1 MFRILSRR
9 LIEVVIFLLVIT
21 FISFLFVR
29 LAPGDPVLSMLR
41 VEDVSVTNEQVE
53 ALRDQL
59 GFNDPLLVQYGRWL
73 SDFVRLDFGN
83 SYITNQPV
91 MEMILSG
98 LPATLELS
106 LGALIV
112 MLSVAIPLGSLAA
125 LYRGSWIDQISRGV
139 SLLGAAIPSFWLALL
154 FIDLFAVRWG
164 ILPPMGRD
172 GLISA
177 VLPSITLGLAIT
189 SVYVRLLRSSLLDS
203 LSNEFIRAARSRG
216 LSEKRIFFVHAFRY
230 SLPPVITV
238 FGISLGSLI
247 GGVVVIEVIFAYPGI
262 GKMVVDS
269 IRSRDY
275 PVIQGYIFVMAII
288 VFFVNSAVDLSYRYL
303 NPELWI
309 KERKNSTWS

>member
-53 ALRDQL
+53 ALREQL

-73 SDFVRLDFGN
+73 ADFVRLDFGN

-106 LGALIV
+106 FGALIV

-125 LYRGSWIDQISRGV
+125 LYRGSWIDQVSRGV
-139 SLLGAAIPSFWLALL
+139 SLVGAAIPSFWLALL

-164 ILPPMGRD
+164 VLPPMGRD
-172 GLISA
+172 GIISA

-216 LSEKRIFFVHAFRY
+216 LSEMRIFFGHAFRY

-275 PVIQGYIFVMAII
+275 AVIQGYIFVMAII

-303 NPELWI
+303 NPELRI

>member
-1 MFRILSRR
+1 MLQILGRR
-9 LIEVVIFLLVIT
+9 LIEVLIFLLAIT
-21 FISFLFVR
+21 FISFLFLR
-29 LAPGDPVLSMLR
+29 LAPGDPVLSILR
-41 VEDVSVTNEQVE
+41 VDDLSVTNEQVE
-53 ALRDQL
+53 ALREEL
-59 GFNDPLLVQYGRWL
+59 GFNDPLLVQYGRWFA
-73 SDFVRLDFGN
+73 DFLKLDFGN

-91 MEMILSG
+91 MDMILSG
-98 LPATLELS
+98 LPATIELTMGS
-106 LGALIV
+106 LIV
-112 MLSVAIPLGSLAA
+112 MLVVAIPLGSLGA

-139 SLLGAAIPSFWLALL
+139 SLLGAAIPSFWLALI

-216 LSEKRIFFVHAFRY
+216 LSEMRIFFAHAFRY

-238 FGISLGSLI
+238 FGVSLGSLI

-275 PVIQGYIFVMAII
+275 PVIQGYILIMAIT
-288 VFFVNSAVDLSYRYL
+288 VFLVNSAVDLSYRYL
-303 NPELWI
+303 NPELRLR
-309 KERKNSTWS
+309 ERKNS